1 MDWTDSS
8 LWLAIGLTGNAAF
21 FSRFLVQW
29 LASERAGRSYVP
41 VAFWYLSIAGSLILL
56 AYAIHRR
63 DPVFTLA
70 FLPNCVVYLRNLVL
84 LRRTGARGSP
94 SVGGGLGFGPA
105 LGSEQVPDGVEA
117 GDQQR
122 EQRDRDPL
130 EVAVEEAADR
140 RAEHID
146 RRCHQEEATRA
157 ADR

>member
-1 MDWTDSS
+1 MDWSDST

-29 LASERAGRSYVP
+29 IASERAGHSYVP
-41 VAFWYLSIAGSLILL
+41 IAFWYLSIVGSVILL

-70 FLPNCVVYLRNLVL
+70 FLPNCVVYLRNLIL
-84 LRRTGARGSP
+84 IRRTGARGSP
-94 SVGGGLGFGPA
+94 SVGGALGFGPA
-105 LGSEQVPDGVEA
+105 SRSEQVPDGVEA

-122 EQRDRDPL
+122 QHRDRDPL
-130 EVAVEEAADR
+130 EVAVEDAADR
-140 RAEHID
+140 GAERVD
-146 RRCHQEEATRA
+146 RRRHPEEATRA

>member
-1 MDWTDSS
+1 MDWSDST
-8 LWLAIGLTGNAAF
+8 LWLVIGLAGNAAF

-29 LASERAGRSYVP
+29 RASERAGRSYVP
-41 VAFWYLSIAGSLILL
+41 IAFWYLSIVGSVILL

-70 FLPNCVVYLRNLVL
+70 FLPNCVVYLRNLIL
-84 LRRTGARGSP
+84 IRRAGADGSP

-105 LGSEQVPDGVEA
+105 LGSEEVSHGIET

-122 EQRDRDPL
+122 EQRDRDPFQ
-130 EVAVEEAADR
+130 VAVEKAADR
-140 RAEHID
+140 RPEYED
-146 RRCHQEEATRA
+146 RRAYEEEAARA